1 MKTLVLSFGTDLNKT
16 YQITVTNPKENL
28 TQEEVEQAMQ
38 EMIAANVLAVP
49 SGRLAQIKAA
59 KYVEKYET
67 DIIA

>member
-16 YQITVTNPKENL
+16 YQVTVTNPKEDL
-28 TQEEVEQAMQ
+28 SQEEVAQAMQ
-38 EMIAANVLAVP
+38 EMIAANILAVP
-49 SGRLAQIKAA
+49 SGRLANIKAA